1 MYFIVVA
8 NVHVHLNVASLV
20 LFMAFGII
28 RWLRDP
34 ADSKIMGK
42 ACFSRKVQRDVDNNK
57 SDNYKSFFSKP
68 PPTEFI

>member
-1 MYFIVVA
+1 MYLIVVA

-34 ADSKIMGK
+34 ADSKIMGEAHFNSLGK
-42 ACFSRKVQRDVDNNK
+42 NK
-57 SDNYKSFFSKP
+57 
-68 PPTEFI
+68 EM